1 MMAPIFEESQMI
13 TPALFDF
20 LRDLDK
26 NNNREWFKSQKA
38 RYEADVVDP
47 VTQFIANMVERV
59 HRISPHIVV
68 DPRPNGGSRFRIYRD
83 TRFSKDKSPYKTHVG
98 CQFRHEAGKD
108 AHAPGFY
115 VHLGPGEVFFGGGVW
130 GPQGEALRAIRQRIV
145 DKPARW
151 EEAVDGLDLRGDQLV
166 RAPKGFDPEHSLIE
180 DLRRKSFFSMQD
192 ADEKLATSA
201 KFEDAV
207 VKQFEKVAPLMGF
220 VADALG
226 VEF

>member
-1 MMAPIFEESQMI
+1 MI
-13 TPALFDF
+13 TAALFDF

-47 VTQFIANMVERV
+47 VTEFIANMVERV

-130 GPQGEALRAIRQRIV
+130 GPQGDALRAIRQRIV

-151 EEAVDGLDLRGDQLV
+151 EEAVDGLDLRGDQLA
-166 RAPKGFDPEHSLIE
+166 RAPKGFDPEHPLIE

-192 ADEKLATSA
+192 ADKKLATSA

-207 VKQFEKVAPLMGF
+207 EKQFEKVAPLMSF

>member
-1 MMAPIFEESQMI
+1 MI
-13 TPALFDF
+13 GPELFDF
-20 LRDLDK
+20 LRELEQ
-26 NNNREWFKSQKA
+26 NNDREWFKAHKK
-38 RYEADVVDP
+38 RYEAEVVDP
-47 VTQFIANMVERV
+47 VSDFIINMAPRV
-59 HRISPHIVV
+59 AAISPHITV

-98 CQFRHEAGKD
+98 CQFRHAAGKD

-130 GPQGEALRAIRQRIV
+130 GPQGEALRNIRQRIV

-151 EEAVDGLDLRGDQLV
+151 EEAIEGIDLRGDQLV
-166 RAPKGFDPEHSLIE
+166 RAPKGFDADHPLIN
-180 DLRRKSFFSMQD
+180 DLRRKSFFSFQD

-207 VKQFEKVAPLMGF
+207 ETQFEKVAPLMGF
-220 VADALG
+220 VADALE

>member
-1 MMAPIFEESQMI
+1 MI
-13 TPALFDF
+13 GPELFDF
-20 LRDLDK
+20 LRELEQ
-26 NNNREWFKSQKA
+26 NNDREWFKARKK
-38 RYEADVVDP
+38 RYEAEVVDP
-47 VTQFIANMVERV
+47 VTDFIINMAPRV
-59 HRISPHIVV
+59 AAISPHITV

-130 GPQGEALRAIRQRIV
+130 GPQGEALRNIRQRIV

-151 EEAVDGLDLRGDQLV
+151 EEAVEGIDLRGDQLV
-166 RAPKGFDPEHSLIE
+166 RAPKGFDPEHPLID
-180 DLRRKSFFSMQD
+180 DLRRKSFFSFQN

-207 VKQFEKVAPLMGF
+207 EAQFEKVAPLMGF
-220 VADALG
+220 VADAMG

>member
-1 MMAPIFEESQMI
+1 MI
-13 TPALFDF
+13 GPELFDF
-20 LRDLDK
+20 LRELEQ
-26 NNNREWFKSQKA
+26 NNNREWFKARKK
-38 RYEADVVDP
+38 RYEAEVVDP
-47 VTQFIANMVERV
+47 VTDFIINMAPRV
-59 HRISPHIVV
+59 AAISPHITV

-130 GPQGEALRAIRQRIV
+130 GPQGEALRNIRQRIV
-145 DKPARW
+145 DKPTRW
-151 EEAVDGLDLRGDQLV
+151 EEAVEGIDLRGDQLV
-166 RAPKGFDPEHSLIE
+166 RAPKGFDPEHPLID
-180 DLRRKSFFSMQD
+180 DLRRKSFFSFQN

-207 VKQFEKVAPLMGF
+207 EAQFEKVAPLMGF
-220 VADALG
+220 VADAMG

>member
-1 MMAPIFEESQMI
+1 MI
-13 TPALFDF
+13 GPKLFDF
-20 LRDLDK
+20 LRDLEQ
-26 NNNREWFKSQKA
+26 NNDREWFKAQKK
-38 RYEADVVDP
+38 RYEAEVVDP
-47 VTQFIANMVERV
+47 VTDFIVNMAPRV
-59 HRISPHIVV
+59 AAISPHITV

-98 CQFRHEAGKD
+98 CQFRHAAGKD

-130 GPQGEALRAIRQRIV
+130 GPQGEALRNIRQRIV

-151 EEAVDGLDLRGDQLV
+151 EEAVEGIDLRGDQLV
-166 RAPKGFDPEHSLIE
+166 RAPKGFDGDHPLID
-180 DLRRKSFFSMQD
+180 DLRRKSFFSFRD
-192 ADEKLATSA
+192 ADEKLATSK

-207 VKQFEKVAPLMGF
+207 EAQFQKVAPLMGF
-220 VADALG
+220 VADAMG